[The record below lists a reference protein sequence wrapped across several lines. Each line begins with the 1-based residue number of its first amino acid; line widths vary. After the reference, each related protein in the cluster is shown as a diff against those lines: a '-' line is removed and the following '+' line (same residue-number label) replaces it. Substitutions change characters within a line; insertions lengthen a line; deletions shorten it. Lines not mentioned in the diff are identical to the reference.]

1 MTITLMLGQLAD
13 SAEALS
19 RLAALKL
26 KSRIALRV
34 KRVLRAAQPE
44 LEEFNKARTPI
55 AEQYGHKS
63 ADGLRYEF
71 DTPES
76 AQSFADEIADVRRE
90 EIMLEASTLA
100 LDELGEAEI
109 SGGDLLALDW
119 LILEE
124 DG

>member
-1 MTITLMLGQLAD
+1 MTLSVTLGQLAD
-13 SAEALS
+13 SVEALS
-19 RLAALKL
+19 RLAGTKL
-26 KSRIALRV
+26 KPRIALRV

-44 LEEFNKARTPI
+44 LEEFNKARTPL
-55 AEQYGHKS
+55 AEQHGHKS
-63 ADGLRYEF
+63 ADGTKYEF

-109 SGGDLLALDW
+109 SG
-119 LILEE
+119 
-124 DG
+124 